1 MKRKD
6 NKRTDSERS
15 DDTYCSQDTTITT
28 VCDNSNSETP
38 SNIKTITEQDEK
50 IDQEKVTFDLGDIGG
65 TDVTSS
71 VANVDNAYVSLHHEN
86 VKDKAAD
93 TRNNKQFNE
102 LNSKICKCCSSCY
115 SVEQEPL
122 LGEENAQS
130 TSSIKSLNA
139 SPTETKDVSNPIS
152 HAKTFPLDIQCSGC
166 RDTAGACRKNVLDQR
181 NNADNTVKSITENY
195 TVLKASYRKIL
206 RILVALAVFDLIMVI
221 CVLTVVPTVAI
232 TTSRGPPP
240 WKSAASRDDDPD
252 GYNICFDCAD
262 LEKDKAFSAETLR
275 GVHHRDGSCCF
286 KSITSVYLSLKQVR
300 CFSLNNVLS

>member
-6 NKRTDSERS
+6 NKRSDSERS
-15 DDTYCSQDTTITT
+15 NDTYCSQDTTITN
-28 VCDNSNSETP
+28 VSDNSNSDTT
-38 SNIKTITEQDEK
+38 SIIKTIVEKDEK
-50 IDQEKVTFDLGDIGG
+50 IDQEKVTFDLEDIGG
-65 TDVTSS
+65 TDVTSP
-71 VANVDNAYVSLHHEN
+71 VANVDNAYVSLHHEH

-93 TRNNKQFNE
+93 TRNYQKFDE

-122 LGEENAQS
+122 LGEESVQS

-152 HAKTFPLDIQCSGC
+152 RAKTFPRDIQCSGC
-166 RDTAGACRKNVLDQR
+166 RDTACACRKNVLDQR
-181 NNADNTVKSITENY
+181 NNADNNVKSITENY
-195 TVLKASYRKIL
+195 AVLKASYRKML
-206 RILVALAVFDLIMVI
+206 RILVALAVLDLIMVI

-232 TTSRGPPP
+232 TTPRGPPP
-240 WKSAASRDDDPD
+240 WTSATSREDDPD

-262 LEKDKAFSAETLR
+262 LEKDSVFSAETLR